1 MNKKMIRINDMTVG
15 DPIKLILMFAIPL
28 FIGNVF
34 QQIYSIADTVI
45 IGHNLGDVG
54 IASIGVTTSI
64 YSLLINFASGLNS
77 GYGIIVGQSFGAK
90 NEDKLRKSIATMIIL
105 NLIITAILTILSL
118 VFLRSF
124 MEMMNVP
131 ANIFD
136 DAYSYISIIL
146 AGMLVTIS
154 YNMFAGIMRAVG
166 NSRTP
171 LYFLILSC
179 AINIALDILFITVF
193 GWGVAGAAIATVVAQ
208 ACSALFSGIYVFSKY
223 RDILP
228 TKKDFHFEK
237 LLVVEMSTT
246 GFSMAMMLCVVDI
259 GTVIYQ
265 RAINGLGETLIV
277 SHTAA
282 RRIIGIFGM
291 LLGSIA
297 TANSTFVSQN
307 WGANKKQRINGAL
320 KQVII
325 LEIAW
330 GIFSSLIVFLFGGY
344 IVQMLTGTSNTEV
357 INNAVLSIRLHSI
370 CFPALGTL
378 LALRTT
384 LQAIGYKI
392 APVISSMFE
401 LGIKLVA
408 GMWVIPMFGFIIV
421 CLAEPVIWTVCAIYL
436 VITFAVLKPFSS
448 NKKE

>member
-1 MNKKMIRINDMTVG
+1 MEKKIRRINDMTVG
-15 DPIKLILMFAIPL
+15 DPIRLIIMFAIPL

-45 IGHNLGDVG
+45 IGHNLGDTG
-54 IASIGVTTSI
+54 IASIGVTSSI
-64 YSLLINFASGLNS
+64 YSLLINFAAGLNS

-90 NEDKLRKSIATMIIL
+90 NDDKLRKSIATMIML
-105 NLIITAILTILSL
+105 NLIITTILTIFSL
-118 VFLRSF
+118 IFLRSF
-124 MEMMNVP
+124 MGMMNVP

-171 LYFLILSC
+171 LYFLILAC
-179 AINIALDILFITVF
+179 AINILLDILFITVF
-193 GWGVAGAAIATVVAQ
+193 GWGVAGAAIATVIAQ

-228 TKKDFHFEK
+228 TKKDFRFEK
-237 LLVVEMSTT
+237 SLVTEMSTT

-265 RAINGLGETLIV
+265 RAVNGLGETLIV

-291 LLGSIA
+291 PLGSIA
-297 TANSTFVSQN
+297 TASSAFVSQN
-307 WGANKKQRINGAL
+307 WGANKKDRINGAL

-325 LEIAW
+325 LEIVW
-330 GIFSSLIVFLFGGY
+330 GIISCIVVFLFGSF
-344 IVQMLTGTSNTEV
+344 IVQMLTGTSNTEI

-370 CFPALGTL
+370 CFPALGIL

-408 GMWVIPMFGFIIV
+408 GVWVIPMFGYIIV
-421 CLAEPVIWTVCAIYL
+421 CLAEPVIWTVCTIYL
-436 VITFAVLKPFSS
+436 GITFAVLKPFSS
-448 NKKE
+448 SKKE